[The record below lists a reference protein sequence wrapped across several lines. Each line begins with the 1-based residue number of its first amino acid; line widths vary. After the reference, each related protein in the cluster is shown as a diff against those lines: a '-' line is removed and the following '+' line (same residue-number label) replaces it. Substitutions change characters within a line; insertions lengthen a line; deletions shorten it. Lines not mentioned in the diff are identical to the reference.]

1 MKTTSKNVQSRR
13 SEPAAAPLSLLP
25 VLSTDARQRLRE
37 SIGRHKV
44 RVPIVVSA
52 GPAFAGEIADG
63 VHRQE
68 LAAELGFPCPSQK
81 RRFET
86 EVDFLLYRLDCN
98 LSRRQLPVAELVRLG
113 WLLEP
118 LERELAAGRKAQ
130 AAGGKRGEKSLPVSR
145 PEEKGETRER
155 VAERLGL
162 SAATYTRASM
172 VLREGSRELVAA
184 FEANKESPN
193 GAYRRLRSEQRRAGV
208 RALAKEIEQNPP
220 PLPQGRAAVLLVD
233 PPWPYE
239 GGMLP
244 YPPMSVVEIGGLP
257 ICDLLAKDGIVWLW
271 TTNAFLFEAQRIARE
286 EWQLTERNI
295 LTWDKQRPGTGHW
308 LRGETEHCLLLT
320 RGKPVFVQNNYTTIL
335 RARSRE
341 HSRKPEE
348 FYRLVE
354 ETCPGS
360 KAELFARQQRPG
372 WQAHGAET
380 NLFPAQPGKPRKR
393 F

>member
-1 MKTTSKNVQSRR
+1 MKNTLKVQSRR
-13 SEPAAAPLSLLP
+13 SGSAAVVLLP
-25 VLSTDARQRLRE
+25 ALSVDACQRLRE
-37 SIGRHKV
+37 SIRRHKV
-44 RVPIVVSA
+44 RVPVVVSS
-52 GPAFAGEIADG
+52 GPAFAGETADG

-68 LAAELGFPCPSQK
+68 LAAELGLPCPTQK

-86 EVDFLLYRLDCN
+86 EAEFLLYRLDCN

-118 LERELAAGRKAQ
+118 LERELASARKAQ
-130 AAGGKRGEKSLPVSR
+130 VAGGKRGEKSLPVSR

-162 SAATYTRASM
+162 SAATYSRASK
-172 VLREGSRELVAA
+172 VLREGSAELVAA

-193 GAYRRLRSEQRRAGV
+193 GAYRRLQSEQRRAGL
-208 RALAKEIEQNPP
+208 RALANEIERNPP
-220 PLPQGRAAVLLVD
+220 PLPQGRVAVLVVD

-239 GGMLP
+239 GSMLP
-244 YPPMSVVEIGGLP
+244 YPPMGEEKIAAIPVGE
-257 ICDLLAKDGIVWLW
+257 LLADDAIVWLW
-271 TTNAFLFEAQRIARE
+271 TTNAFLYEAQRIARE
-286 EWQLTERNI
+286 VWQLTERNI

-341 HSRKPEE
+341 HSRKPDE
-348 FYRLVE
+348 FYDLVE
-354 ETCPGS
+354 ATCPGS

-380 NLFPAQPGKPRKR
+380 DLFAAQPAKPREKS
-393 F
+393 